1 MTELELRNFIKD
13 NKVEWS
19 FIEVGD
25 GCVIDVIMFIEF
37 NLLPAFLH
45 LISNYLNTCEYVD
58 ECCLRTN
65 CIVVNVGEV
74 CEFYDIEIERVFTE
88 DLNFTN
94 N

>member
-19 FIEVGD
+19 FIDVGD

-45 LISNYLNTCEYVD
+45 LISNYLNNVSM
-58 ECCLRTN
+58 LMN
-65 CIVVNVGEV
+65 VVYEQTV
-74 CEFYDIEIERVFTE
+74 
-88 DLNFTN
+88 LL
-94 N
+94 